1 MRKLLLV
8 GKFTEHFR
16 EVNKKLIDKYEVRA
30 CVNKLEIFKG
40 MFKLNK
46 PDIVV
51 LLLNE
56 MDETNGELL
65 KELKE
70 EYREIPVVCA
80 GIKLENS
87 LNYKVPLSKQFE
99 YMEESY
105 TVESLIKRIED
116 ALEKDI
122 SEDENPEVSGSDKKN
137 VPEEKKEDNNE
148 ENKGIEGEGIK
159 EENLLEREDRRKTIL
174 LVDDSGIFLRM
185 MKSLLEE
192 NYDVKMATSG
202 LKAISL
208 IHEKH
213 PDLILLDYEMPLF
226 DGRETMIKIRE
237 SEKTKDIPIVFV
249 TAVNDKEHIK
259 AVLSLKP
266 TGYLLK
272 PLDKE
277 RLLQTVKEIIG

>member
-16 EVNKKLIDKYEVRA
+16 EVNKRLTDKYEVRA

-56 MDETNGELL
+56 LDETNGELL

-70 EYREIPVVCA
+70 EYRQIPVVCA
-80 GIKLENS
+80 GIKLDNS

-105 TVESLIKRIED
+105 TVESLIKKIED

-122 SEDENPEVSGSDKKN
+122 SEDENFEVSESDKKN
-137 VPEEKKEDNNE
+137 VPEEKKEDNKE

-159 EENLLEREDRRKTIL
+159 EEKILEREDRRKTIL

-213 PDLILLDYEMPLF
+213 PDLILLDYEMPLY

-266 TGYLLK
+266 AGYLLK